1 MTPLP
6 TAHLILIGLPGAG
19 KSTVGRVLAER
30 LGRPFLDLDDE
41 IERRE
46 ARSVAELFAE
56 RGEGYFR
63 ERERALTEELRR
75 APESL
80 VLATGGG
87 WVTNPGVVALLRPP
101 GRIIYLEVAPERA
114 LERLGA
120 APQAVRPLLQR
131 PDPMAALRAL
141 SDIRGP
147 LYEASADAVIRTDLI
162 AVQQVANAAAEL
174 ASVAGGR

>member
-1 MTPLP
+1 MAL
-6 TAHLILIGLPGAG
+6 ASHLILVGLPGAG
-19 KSTVGRVLAER
+19 KTTVGRAVAER
-30 LGRPFLDLDDE
+30 LGRPFMDLDEE

-46 ARSVAELFAE
+46 ARTVATLFAE

-63 ERERALTEELRR
+63 EREQALTRELRD
-75 APESL
+75 APRPL

-87 WVTNPGVVALLRPP
+87 WVTNPAVVALLRPP

-120 APQAVRPLLQR
+120 APQPVRPLLER
-131 PDPMAALRAL
+131 PDPLAAMRAL
-141 SDIRGP
+141 ATSRRA
-147 LYEASADAVIRTDLI
+147 LYESAADAVIRTDLLALQHVVS
-162 AVQQVANAAAEL
+162 AVAEL